1 MISKFNVN
9 ILFLLNAGIV
19 GFLSIG
25 AIYFTLL
32 PMILWELTPERVISA
47 TTQNVPMI
55 GLWLIYFV
63 NIIFLPITR
72 KKRERKWQISYIVFL
87 IGFVIFVLFIIGAL
101 DCGQAIISKSFG
113 MEYNERIGCV
123 NEN

>member
-1 MISKFNVN
+1 MRTKYKVN

-32 PMILWELTPERVISA
+32 PLVMWGLNPERVVSA
-47 TTQNVPMI
+47 ATQNISMI
-55 GLWLIYFV
+55 GLWLIYFT

-72 KKRERKWQISYIVFL
+72 KKRERKWQIAYVVFL
-87 IGFVIFVLFIIGAL
+87 IGFVIFILFIIGAF
-101 DCGQAIISKSFG
+101 DCGQAMISKSFG
-113 MEYNERIGCV
+113 LEYNERIRCV